1 MAVADE
7 EPQAI
12 TETREVSFEEY
23 QEIQEKRNLDFQRN
37 QQHPQNLSQE
47 TQEQNLDTRQAPHQ
61 HPQLLQ
67 NQQQHVEVISSSR
80 AAAGVPRRR
89 SSDQTIEYAKSRQ
102 RMKGAGGEIVQVQGG
117 HIVRSTGRKDRHS
130 KVYTSK
136 GPRDRR
142 VRLSAHTAIQFYD
155 VQDRLGY
162 DRPSKAVD
170 WLIKKAKSAIDK
182 LAELPPWHPTANDA
196 NGMMETDH
204 NAGSSEMA
212 IAEQSESSGYS
223 FQLHRQLADNPS
235 NDSSFITPPIDPD
248 TMKSL
253 FPTSSTTSTMNFQG
267 YPPEIISRTTNH
279 SEDLGL
285 SLHPFQDQDLI
296 HGQSQADTSHTP
308 SNDQN
313 LFGGSAPVGYE
324 ANFQRM
330 MAWSNNTG
338 TENRTGGGFGFNPP
352 QMPPQQTLLE
362 QESAFSQRGPLQ
374 SSFAQTIRAWN
385 DLTMASAN
393 HHRAQEIHQS
403 FIFGSRFASEGLPG
417 FSIPV
422 RIHGEEEQTV
432 VSDRPSSSS
441 PNSQH

>member
-1 MAVADE
+1 M
-7 EPQAI
+7 
-12 TETREVSFEEY
+12 
-23 QEIQEKRNLDFQRN
+23 KRA
-37 QQHPQNLSQE
+37 E
-47 TQEQNLDTRQAPHQ
+47 
-61 HPQLLQ
+61 
-67 NQQQHVEVISSSR
+67 
-80 AAAGVPRRR
+80 
-89 SSDQTIEYAKSRQ
+89 
-102 RMKGAGGEIVQVQGG
+102 GEIVQVQGG

-130 KVYTSK
+130 KVYTAK

-182 LAELPPWHPTANDA
+182 LAELPPWHPIANNT
-196 NGMMETDH
+196 NGTMEADQ

-223 FQLHRQLADNPS
+223 FQLQRQLADNPS
-235 NDSSFITPPIDPD
+235 NDSSFITPPIDPGAIPD

-253 FPTSSTTSTMNFQG
+253 FPTSSTASSMNFQG
-267 YPPEIISRTTNH
+267 YPPDIITRTTNH
-279 SEDLGL
+279 TEDLGL
-285 SLHPFQDQDLI
+285 SLHSFQDQDLI
-296 HGQSQADTSHTP
+296 HGQSQADTSHSP

-313 LFGGSAPVGYE
+313 LFAGSAPVGYE

-330 MAWSNNTG
+330 MAWSNNTS
-338 TENRTGGGFGFNPP
+338 TENRTGGGFAFNPP
-352 QMPPQQTLLE
+352 QMPPQQALLG
-362 QESAFSQRGPLQ
+362 QDSAFSQRGPLQ
-374 SSFAQTIRAWN
+374 SSFAQSIRAWN
-385 DLTMASAN
+385 DLTMASSD
-393 HHRAQEIHQS
+393 HHRTQEIHQS

-417 FSIPV
+417 FSIPA
-422 RIHGEEEQTV
+422 RIQGEEEQSV